1 MKSHT
6 NNKQWNE
13 YNWEREI
20 RRDEK
25 RISRYFQELPRCL
38 DLPGEED
45 IIMKKLMAQPDLVP
59 TNAEWNG
66 FVFGESF
73 FEEEEDFL
81 IDGDWKQRKG
91 ADIFIQLEKI
101 AFEWNVIFASEL
113 RSANLKDGLSVICL
127 MGKQLSR
134 CADMLGIDTEDMCP
148 LKISLTKRVLADIN
162 ELVGALREM
171 KSKQPNLE
179 TKINGFIGHLHSI
192 RENTIDLINELK
204 MAK

>member
-1 MKSHT
+1 MKNHSD
-6 NNKQWNE
+6 NKQWNE

-25 RISRYFQELPRCL
+25 RISRYFQELPLCM

-59 TNAEWNG
+59 TNADWSG

-73 FEEEEDFL
+73 FEDDDDLL
-81 IDGDWKQRKG
+81 IDGDWKQKKG

-101 AFEWNVIFASEL
+101 ASEWNVIFASEL
-113 RSANLKDGLSVICL
+113 RTANMKEGLAVICL

-134 CADMLGIDTEDMCP
+134 CADMLGIDSDDMRP
-148 LKISLTKRVLADIN
+148 LKISLAKRVLADIN
-162 ELVGALREM
+162 ELVGALRDV
-171 KSKQPNLE
+171 KNKQPNLE
-179 TKINGFIGHLHSI
+179 QKINGFIGHLQSI
-192 RENTIDLINELK
+192 REKTIDIINELK
-204 MAK
+204 NVK

>member
-25 RISRYFQELPRCL
+25 RISRYFQELPCCL

-66 FVFGESF
+66 FVFGENF

-162 ELVGALREM
+162 ELVGALRQM